1 MQPSDH
7 TGHRSR
13 SHLIVHKDGKS
24 SINRRHFL
32 LRHIKGPQVPLTW
45 EDNFWNILPF
55 YPYDSIP
62 MRRKLILRELQ
73 DGEHYSTSGCGSVG
87 RAVAS
92 ATRGLRFKSSHQQNL
107 YWTFGL
113 LSTVLKR
120 LKRPEISHLKKY
132 QLLFEIQ
139 NKVPSDY
146 EHWDSASRREK
157 LE

>member
-87 RAVAS
+87 RAVAY

-107 YWTFGL
+107 YWTFWL

-120 LKRPEISHLKKY
+120 LKWRKRGHKY
-132 QLLFEIQ
+132 PIWK
-139 NKVPSDY
+139 NTSYSWNTK
-146 EHWDSASRREK
+146 
-157 LE
+157 